1 MFDLAGKRLGN
12 VEFSIRDGRLAGI
25 VKGWGVTAEYAIEP
39 VVLEKPIEAILMD
52 LDGTTLTSE
61 EFWIFIIEETVK
73 KLLGD
78 RKFAL
83 EEADI
88 PFVSGYTTVE
98 HLQYCIGKYA
108 PEKKMETAVRLYHET
123 AGDELK
129 KIMEGKGR
137 ADAFR
142 PAEGLKDFL
151 LGVKSRGIKIGL
163 ATSGLDYKAIPEIV
177 AAFRVLDMGDPLTFY
192 DSVITGGRRKDTGEY
207 GSLGEII
214 SKPHPWIYTELAY
227 MGLKIKN
234 PSHVAGIEDSAAGV
248 MALRFAGFPVFGL
261 KNGNINASGLDGLC
275 IKKADNLA
283 DVYREI
289 VS

>member
-1 MFDLAGKRLGN
+1 MAWRSVVIESPCKISAGGN
-12 VEFSIRDGRLAGI
+12 YLI
-25 VKGWGVTAEYAIEP
+25 V
-39 VVLEKPIEAILMD
+39 
-52 LDGTTLTSE
+52 
-61 EFWIFIIEETVK
+61 
-73 KLLGD
+73 
-78 RKFAL
+78 R
-83 EEADI
+83 
-88 PFVSGYTTVE
+88 
-98 HLQYCIGKYA
+98 
-108 PEKKMETAVRLYHET
+108 
-123 AGDELK
+123 GDELK

-151 LGVKSRGIKIGL
+151 LGAKSRGIKIGL

-207 GSLGEII
+207 GSLGEIV

-275 IKKADNLA
+275 IKKAEISWYLLLSYNL
-283 DVYREI
+283 VSSILYR
-289 VS
+289 